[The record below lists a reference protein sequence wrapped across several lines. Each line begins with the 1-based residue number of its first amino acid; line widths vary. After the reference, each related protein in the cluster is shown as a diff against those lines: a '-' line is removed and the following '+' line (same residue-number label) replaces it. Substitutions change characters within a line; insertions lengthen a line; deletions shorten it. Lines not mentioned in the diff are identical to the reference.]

1 MFLVLK
7 KRNLLACGLLCCFFA
22 AFAVLLWTGHS
33 KTVPV
38 FAALGE
44 ERVTL
49 VIDPGHG
56 GEDGGAVSADG
67 AVKES
72 GLNLSI
78 ALRVEDLMTFLGQPT
93 VMTRREDVSIHSQE
107 AATAR
112 QKKVSDLH
120 NRVALVNG
128 TEGAVLLSIHQNS
141 LPSSTVT
148 HGAQVFWNQQEG
160 AEELAGAIQESLN
173 SSVNIGNEKHTKR
186 IPPTVYLMKHVT
198 VPAVL
203 VECGF
208 LTNPEETRLLQD
220 ETYQRGLAVSI
231 AAGYLR
237 GISEGET
244 A

>member
-1 MFLVLK
+1 MILLIRKANLK
-7 KRNLLACGLLCCFFA
+7 KALLCCGGFLCA
-22 AFAVLLWTGHS
+22 ACVFHALTGLPSVSVFSAAEGPAV
-33 KTVPV
+33 TV
-38 FAALGE
+38 
-44 ERVTL
+44 

-56 GEDGGAVSADG
+56 GEDGGAVSVDG
-67 AVKES
+67 VAESHINLAVSKQ
-72 GLNLSI
+72 
-78 ALRVEDLMTFLGQPT
+78 LRDLLRFAGVET
-93 VMTRREDVSIHSQE
+93 VMTREEDVTICDEGLGSVRE
-107 AATAR
+107 RKA
-112 QKKVSDLH
+112 SDIR
-120 NRVALVNG
+120 NRVAVVNV
-128 TEGAVLLSIHQNS
+128 TENAVLLSIHQNS